1 MSSEFVVQT
10 LGLGKAYPIYRRPQ
24 DRLKQLLWGGAG
36 RRYYE
41 EFWAVR
47 DVDLGVRRG
56 ETVGIV
62 GPNGSGKSTLLQ
74 MICGTLR
81 PSEGEVKLHGRVA
94 AMLALGSGFNPEFTG
109 RENVHVGA
117 SVLGLS
123 AAEIEARFD
132 SIAAFADIG
141 AFMDQPLKRYSSGM
155 HARLAF
161 ALCANVDADVLV
173 IDEILSVGD
182 AAFQQK
188 CMRYLNRFRLRGT
201 VLFVSHDSGA
211 VVKLCDRALWLD
223 RGNVR
228 GLGSAKEI
236 CRLYLAAQ
244 AEEKANEQGRFQ
256 IGGRSRSKD
265 SCHTPFEPA
274 HDETSEQPAGSRALL
289 FDPDDPPACEGGCD
303 IESAAFCDRSG
314 VKLSVASGGETV
326 ELRVACRAYR
336 TIGDG
341 VIAFVVRD
349 RLGQTIF
356 SDDTASSP
364 SAQNISPAQAFTA
377 KFRFLLP
384 YLANGVY
391 AVEAFV
397 FERREDGDFA
407 LLARQLDE
415 QFLYI
420 QSLHPSNG
428 LANIAM
434 RAVSLSVVKPQ
445 DDNQR
450 RRSERE
456 PLVAAGEAR

>member
-1 MSSEFVVQT
+1 MSSELAVET
-10 LGLGKAYPIYRRPQ
+10 RGLGKAYPIYRRPQ
-24 DRLKQLLWGGAG
+24 DRLKQLLWGGKG

-81 PSEGEVKLHGRVA
+81 PSEGEVKLRGRVA

-123 AAEIEARFD
+123 AAETGARFD
-132 SIAAFADIG
+132 AIAEFADIG

-173 IDEILSVGD
+173 VDEILSVGD

-188 CMRYLNRFRLRGT
+188 CMRYLNRFRMRGT
-201 VLFVSHDSGA
+201 LLFVSHDNGA
-211 VVKLCDRALWLD
+211 VAKLCDRALWLD

-228 GLGSAKEI
+228 GLGSAKDI

-244 AEEKANEQGRFQ
+244 AEEKADEQGRFQ
-256 IGGRSRSKD
+256 ICGRSRSGN
-265 SCHTPFEPA
+265 CRQVTLEPVP
-274 HDETSEQPAGSRALL
+274 DETCGQLPGSCALL
-289 FDPDDPPACEGGCD
+289 FEPDDPCVCEGGVE
-303 IESAAFCDRSG
+303 IESAAFHDCSG
-314 VKLSVASGGETV
+314 AKLPVASGGETV
-326 ELRVACRAYR
+326 ELRVACRANR
-336 TIGDG
+336 AISDA

-356 SDDTASSP
+356 SDDTSCTPSP
-364 SAQNISPAQAFTA
+364 QKIAPKSA
-377 KFRFLLP
+377 FR
-384 YLANGVY
+384 AD
-391 AVEAFV
+391 
-397 FERREDGDFA
+397 RK
-407 LLARQLDE
+407 
-415 QFLYI
+415 
-420 QSLHPSNG
+420 
-428 LANIAM
+428 
-434 RAVSLSVVKPQ
+434 SVV
-445 DDNQR
+445 
-450 RRSERE
+450 
-456 PLVAAGEAR
+456 